1 MKAPEFW
8 QTGRGGLSAVGL
20 SPLSWVYGLA
30 GKVHR
35 SFSKPWQ
42 PPVPVICIGN
52 VVAGGAGKTPVALDL
67 AQRLQANGT
76 SVSFLS
82 RGYGG
87 SETGPHRVNGE
98 VDRADKVG
106 DEPLLLCR
114 QAPTW
119 VSRDRVRGAEA
130 ANQGADIIIMDDGY
144 QNPSLIKACSLLV
157 IDGRY
162 GFGNGRLIPAG
173 PLRETPEDALKRA
186 DGVIIIGDDE
196 ADLIAFVSG
205 AFPDLPLLRTK
216 IIPGSEINNLTN
228 KPLTAFAGIG
238 QPDKFFRTLT
248 DAGCNV
254 VSSRSFPDH
263 HAYSLS
269 DLGHLKSL
277 AEKNNSLLIT
287 TEKDSVRIPKDQCQ
301 DIEVLTITLQ
311 WEDEALLQPLLDR
324 LL

>member
-8 QTGRGGLSAVGL
+8 RTGRGGLPAAAL
-20 SPLSWVYGLA
+20 SPLGWVYGLA
-30 GKVHR
+30 GKVRR
-35 SFSKPWQ
+35 SLSRPWQ
-42 PPVPVICIGN
+42 PPVPVICVGN
-52 VVAGGAGKTPVALDL
+52 LVAGGAGKTPVALDL
-67 AQRLQANGT
+67 AQRLQAIGT

-87 SETGPHRVNGE
+87 SETGPRRVDGD
-98 VDRADKVG
+98 VDRADQVG

-119 VSRDRVRGAEA
+119 VSQDRVRGAA
-130 ANQGADIIIMDDGY
+130 AASDGADVIIMDDGY

-157 IDGRY
+157 IDGQY

-173 PLRETPEDALKRA
+173 PLRETPGDALKRA
-186 DGVIIIGDDE
+186 DGVIIIGEDE
-196 ADLIAFVSG
+196 AGLVTFISR

-216 IIPGSEINNLTN
+216 IVPGPEIKNLTD

-254 VSSRSFPDH
+254 VTSRSFPDH
-263 HAYSLS
+263 HPYSLT
-269 DLGHLKSL
+269 DLEHLKSL
-277 AEKNNSLLIT
+277 AKKNNSQLIT
-287 TEKDSVRIPKDQCQ
+287 TEKDSVRIPKDQSQ

-311 WEDEALLQPLLDR
+311 WEDEALLQSLLDR